1 MVPRYTRRVF
11 AASTRIGVSV
21 ANKWLQEYVSA
32 FGADCKNKLQ
42 GGVGQAEASIRKP
55 LDVLITS
62 IGKELGLA
70 VVAFDEAADTERSV
84 RPDYAVQ
91 VNGAV
96 SGYVEVKAPGE
107 NLDPSAFKG
116 HNLTQ
121 WNRLKDLPNLVYT
134 NGIEWRLW
142 RGGELIGEP
151 VHLIGGTLT
160 TAGTKLSPGERFE
173 GFLTDF
179 LRWKPVDITS
189 VKKLVTTIA
198 PLTRLLR
205 GEVLDT
211 LAAEKRA
218 LSSPGGKLSEQI
230 FLGMAK
236 EWKHLL
242 FPGATDAE
250 FADGYAQTVTFA
262 LLLAKSEGIDLDKKG
277 LHDSASDL
285 GESHGLMAK
294 ALQLLTD
301 TVSKKFRITLD
312 LMIRTINA
320 VNWKGVR
327 SGVSDMYL
335 HLYEHFLAVYDNE
348 LRKQSGSY
356 YTPAPVVEEMTR
368 LTEEVLAGRLGK
380 SLRLRDPDV
389 RVIDPAM
396 GTGTFPVH
404 IMERAA
410 AQAAAEIG
418 PGAATEAINSIAR
431 RLYGFE
437 LQTGP
442 YSVAELRL
450 SDLIR
455 AHNAKVP
462 DSGLNLFVADT
473 LEDPHVAVGQMSYM
487 TQLIA
492 QQRQRANH
500 IKSTTNVT
508 VCIGNPPYKNNAEGK
523 GGWVENG
530 PAGSIGE
537 GILADFRKEGNGAL
551 EYHLKNL
558 YVYFWR
564 WAFWKVFESTPPP
577 GALDGDAGII
587 CFITPSSFM
596 SGAAF
601 KGMREYIRRNC
612 SEGWLIDC
620 SPEGLRPAVNTRIF
634 PGVQHPLAISIFV
647 RKPDNNPQV
656 PASLYYTSLH
666 GHQSQ
671 KFQQMRDITIDGPG
685 WRPVR
690 TDWTAPFTAAAAGDW
705 DSYPAIDDL
714 FRWIARGIK
723 PNRNWVVA
731 PNVETLNSR
740 WLELISCDDRARK
753 GELFK
758 ETSDSSLDKSKVP
771 LFGDDVELDTTKR
784 LADEIR
790 LEPTVVRVGHRSF
803 DRQYVI
809 ADHRLLDRPR
819 PDLWQARI
827 PGQVFLFELHTKSL
841 RTGPGVSFS
850 ALIPSE
856 DYFKG
861 SEGGRIA
868 TMYHPDGSPNTT
880 HGLLEALS
888 SDLGT
893 EVSVEDLMAYVACTV
908 AHSAY
913 TATFGQELQ
922 TPGVRVP
929 LTKDPELWRQSVEL
943 GQEVL
948 WLHTYGQAFA
958 AGRAKSVLAGSAHQ
972 VKYLSAVKQLDD
984 EYSYDPVSQTLSFGG
999 GSWGPVP
1006 PQVME
1011 YNTGGKKTVNAWFS
1025 YRKKSPVGKKT
1036 SPLDS
1041 ISATY
1046 WDADWSTELAEL
1058 LTVLAHLVSLE
1069 PRQEELLS
1077 QIIAAEHFTRSDL
1090 VEQGV
1095 KWAKTRIDR
1104 APSISLESAMAGG
1117 HLF

>member
-1 MVPRYTRRVF
+1 M
-11 AASTRIGVSV
+11 ASI
-21 ANKWLQEYVSA
+21 WLQEYVSA

-42 GGVGQAEASIRKP
+42 GNVGQAEASIRKP

-62 IGKELGLA
+62 IGTELDLA
-70 VVAFDEAADTERSV
+70 VVAFDEAADTERRV

-96 SGYVEVKAPGE
+96 TGYVEVKAPGE
-107 NLDPSAFKG
+107 NLDPTAFKG

-134 NGIEWRLW
+134 NGLEWRLW
-142 RGGELIGEP
+142 RGGELIREP
-151 VHLIGGTLT
+151 VHLVGGTLS
-160 TAGTKLSPGERFE
+160 TAGARLSPGERFE
-173 GFLTDF
+173 GLITDF
-179 LRWKPVDITS
+179 LRWEPVEITS

-218 LSSPGGKLSEQI
+218 LSTPGGKLSDQV
-230 FLGMAK
+230 FLGMAR

-262 LLLAKSEGIDLDKKG
+262 LLLAKSEGIDLGEKG
-277 LHDSASDL
+277 LHDSATDL

-320 VNWKGVR
+320 VNWKWVH

-410 AQAAAEIG
+410 AQAGAEIG

-442 YSVAELRL
+442 FSVAELRL

-455 AHNAKVP
+455 AHDAKVP
-462 DSGLNLFVADT
+462 DNGLNLFVADT
-473 LEDPHVAVGQMSYM
+473 LEDPHIAVGQMSYM

-500 IKSTTNVT
+500 IKSTTSVT
-508 VCIGNPPYKNNAEGK
+508 VCIGNPPYKNNAGGK

-530 PAGSIGE
+530 PAGSEGE
-537 GILADFRKEGNGAL
+537 GILADFRMEGNGVV
-551 EYHLKNL
+551 EYDLKNL

-587 CFITPSSFM
+587 CFITPSSFL

-601 KGMREYIRRNC
+601 KGMRDYIRRNC

-620 SPEGLRPAVNTRIF
+620 SPEGLRPPVSTRIF
-634 PGVQHPLAISIFV
+634 PGVQQQLAISVFV
-647 RKPDNNPQV
+647 RKPDKNPEI
-656 PASLYYTSLH
+656 PAVLHYTSLH
-666 GHQSQ
+666 GRQSQ
-671 KFQQMRDITIDGPG
+671 KFQQLRDISIDGPG
-685 WRPVR
+685 WLPVR

-705 DSYPAIDDL
+705 DSYPAIHDL
-714 FRWIARGIK
+714 FLWLTPGIN
-723 PNRNWVVA
+723 PNRNWVAA
-731 PNVETLNSR
+731 PTVETLTSR
-740 WLELISCDDRARK
+740 WLEVVSCDDRARK
-753 GELFK
+753 EELFK
-758 ETSDSSLDKSKVP
+758 KSRDSSLDKSKLP
-771 LFGDDVELDTTKR
+771 LFGKDVEQETTKR
-784 LADEIR
+784 FADEIR
-790 LEPTVVRVGHRSF
+790 LEPTVVQVGHRSF

-809 ADHRLLDRPR
+809 ADHRLLDMPR
-819 PDLWQARI
+819 PDLWRARI
-827 PGQVFLFELHTKSL
+827 PGQVFLSELHTSSL
-841 RTGPGVSFS
+841 RTGPGISFS
-850 ALIPSE
+850 GLIPSQHH
-856 DYFKG
+856 FRG
-861 SEGGRIA
+861 SQGGRVA
-868 TMYHPDGSPNTT
+868 AMYHPDGSPNTLS
-880 HGLLEALS
+880 GLLDALS
-888 SDLGT
+888 SELGID
-893 EVSVEDLMAYVACTV
+893 VKVEDLMAYVACTV
-908 AHSAY
+908 SHNAY
-913 TATFGQELQ
+913 TATFAEELQ

-929 LTKDPELWRQSVEL
+929 LTKDAELWRQSVEV

-948 WLHTYGQAFA
+948 WLHTYGLAF
-958 AGRAKSVLAGSAHQ
+958 GAKRGNNVLSGSAHQ
-972 VKYLSAVKQLDD
+972 VKYLTAVKHLDD
-984 EYSYDPVSQTLSFGG
+984 EFTYNPVTQTLSFGG

-1011 YNTGGKKTVNAWFS
+1011 YNTDGKKTVNAWFS

-1036 SPLDS
+1036 SPLDN
-1041 ISATY
+1041 ISPTY

-1069 PRQEELLS
+1069 SRQEELLGK
-1077 QIIAAEHFTRSDL
+1077 IIAADHITRIDL
-1090 VEQGV
+1090 EAGGV
-1095 KWAKTRIDR
+1095 KWPVR
-1104 APSISLESAMAGG
+1104 AERTASLSLESAADSG

>member
-1 MVPRYTRRVF
+1 M
-11 AASTRIGVSV
+11 GVLV
-21 ANKWLQEYVSA
+21 ANKWLHEYVSD

-42 GGVGQAEASIRKP
+42 GQVGQAEASIRKP

-62 IGKELGLA
+62 IGKQLGLN
-70 VVAFDEAADTERSV
+70 VVAFDEAADTERRV

-96 SGYVEVKAPGE
+96 TGYVEVKAPGE

-116 HNLTQ
+116 HNLNQ
-121 WNRLKDLPNLVYT
+121 WNRLKDLPNLLYT

-142 RGGELIGEP
+142 RAGELIGDP
-151 VHLIGGTLT
+151 VHLIGGTLA

-173 GFLTDF
+173 GLLTDF
-179 LRWKPVDITS
+179 LRWEPVDITS

-205 GEVLDT
+205 GEVMDT

-218 LSSPGGKLSEQI
+218 LSSPGGRLADQV

-262 LLLAKSEGIDLDKKG
+262 LLLAKSEGIDLDEKG

-320 VNWKGVR
+320 VHWKSVH

-455 AHNAKVP
+455 AHGAKVP
-462 DSGLNLFVADT
+462 DNGLNLFVADT

-508 VCIGNPPYKNNAEGK
+508 ICIGNPPYKNNAEGK

-530 PAGSIGE
+530 PAGSVGE

-612 SEGWLIDC
+612 SEGWFIDC
-620 SPEGLRPAVNTRIF
+620 SPEGLRPPVNTRIF

-647 RKPDNNPQV
+647 RKPDNNLEV
-656 PASLYYTSLH
+656 PATLHYTSLH
-666 GHQSQ
+666 GRQSQ
-671 KFQQMRDITIDGPG
+671 KFQQLHDVAIDGSG
-685 WRPVR
+685 WRLVR

-714 FRWIARGIK
+714 FKWITRGIK

-740 WLELISCDDRARK
+740 WLELISCDDRVRK
-753 GELFK
+753 EELFK
-758 ETSDSSLDKSKVP
+758 KSRDSSLDKSKVP
-771 LFGDDVELDTTKR
+771 LFGNDVEQQTTKR
-784 LADEIR
+784 FADEIR

-809 ADHRLLDRPR
+809 ADHRLMDTPR
-819 PDLWQARI
+819 PDLWRARI

-841 RTGPGVSFS
+841 RSGLGVSFS
-850 ALIPSE
+850 GLVPSE

-861 SEGGRIA
+861 SEGGRVA
-868 TMYHPDGSPNTT
+868 AMYNPDGSPNATQ
-880 HGLLEALS
+880 GLLLAIS
-888 SDLGT
+888 SKLGK

-908 AHSAY
+908 SHSSY
-913 TATFGQELQ
+913 TATFAEELQ

-948 WLHTYGQAFA
+948 WLHTFGQVFA
-958 AGRAKSVLAGSAHQ
+958 DGRAKNVLSGSAYQ

-984 EYSYDPVSQTLSFGG
+984 EYSYDPVTQTLSFGG
-999 GSWGPVP
+999 GSWGPLP

-1036 SPLDS
+1036 SPLDG
-1041 ISATY
+1041 ITATY

-1058 LTVLAHLVSLE
+1058 LTVLSHLVSLE

-1077 QIIAAEHFTRSDL
+1077 QIIAADHFTRSEL
-1090 VEQGV
+1090 EEVGV
-1095 KWAKTRIDR
+1095 KWAKTRNDR
-1104 APSISLESAMAGG
+1104 TPGISLESAGADGT
-1117 HLF
+1117 LF

>member
-1 MVPRYTRRVF
+1 M
-11 AASTRIGVSV
+11 ASE
-21 ANKWLQEYVSA
+21 WLQEYVSA

-42 GGVGQAEASIRKP
+42 GDVGQAEASIRKP

-62 IGKELGLA
+62 SGAKLGLT

-96 SGYVEVKAPGE
+96 TGYVEVKAPGE
-107 NLDPSAFKG
+107 NLDPAEFKG

-151 VHLIGGTLT
+151 VHLLGGKLT
-160 TAGTKLSPGERFE
+160 DAGAALSPGERFE

-179 LRWKPVDITS
+179 LRWKPVDINS
-189 VKKLVTTIA
+189 VRKLVTTIA

-218 LSSPGGKLSEQI
+218 LNSPGGKLADQT

-262 LLLAKSEGIDLDKKG
+262 LLLAKSEGLDLDKKG
-277 LHDSASDL
+277 LHDTASDL

-320 VNWKGVR
+320 VNWKGVH

-455 AHNAKVP
+455 AHDAKVP
-462 DSGLNLFVADT
+462 NTGLNLFVADT

-500 IKSTTNVT
+500 IKATTNVT

-523 GGWVENG
+523 GAWIENG
-530 PAGSIGE
+530 PADSEGE
-537 GILADFRKEGNGAL
+537 GILADFRMAGNGQI
-551 EYHLKNL
+551 EYTMKNL

-596 SGAAF
+596 SGPGF

-620 SPEGLRPAVNTRIF
+620 SPEGLRPAVSTRIF

-647 RKPDNNPQV
+647 RKPDNNPEV
-656 PASLYYTSLH
+656 PATLHYASLH
-666 GHQSQ
+666 GRQAS
-671 KFQQMRDITIDGPG
+671 KFQQLREIAIDGPG
-685 WRPVR
+685 WRSVR
-690 TDWTAPFTAAAAGDW
+690 SDWTAPFTAAAAGDW
-705 DSYPAIDDL
+705 DSYPAVDDL
-714 FRWIARGIK
+714 FKWLTGGVK
-723 PNRNWVVA
+723 PNRNWVFA
-731 PNVETLNSR
+731 PTSDTLTSR
-740 WLELISCDDRARK
+740 WLELISCDDRTRK
-753 GELFK
+753 AELFK
-758 ETSDSSLDKSKVP
+758 ETSDSSLDKSKLP
-771 LFGDDVELDTTKR
+771 LFGDDVDKQTTKR
-784 LADEIR
+784 FADEIR
-790 LEPTVVRVGHRSF
+790 LEPTLIRVGHRSF

-819 PDLWQARI
+819 PDLWHARI
-827 PGQVFLFELHTKSL
+827 PGQVFLSELHSVSL
-841 RTGPGVSFS
+841 RSGPGVSFTH
-850 ALIPSE
+850 LIPSE
-856 DYFKG
+856 GFFKG
-861 SEGGRIA
+861 SEGGRVA
-868 TMYHPDGSPNTT
+868 PMYHPDGTSNAAP
-880 HGLLEALS
+880 GLLEGLS
-888 SDLGT
+888 SALGLD
-893 EVSVEDLMAYVACTV
+893 VSIEDLMAYIAGTV

-913 TATFGQELQ
+913 TRTFEQELQ

-929 LTKDPELWRQSVEL
+929 LTKDPDLWQQSVEV

-948 WLHTYGQAFA
+948 WLHTFGQEFTS
-958 AGRAKSVLAGSAHQ
+958 AKRTTNVLAENPHK
-972 VKYLSAVKQLDD
+972 VKYLSAVKQLDED
-984 EYSYDPVSQTLSFGG
+984 YTYSPATQTLSFGG

-1006 PQVME
+1006 PEVME
-1011 YNTGGKKTVNAWFS
+1011 YNTAGKKTVNAWFS
-1025 YRKKSPVGKKT
+1025 YRKKTPVGKKT
-1036 SPLDS
+1036 SPLDG
-1041 ISATY
+1041 INATH

-1077 QIIAAEHFTRSDL
+1077 QIVAADHFTLKELQEMGMTR
-1090 VEQGV
+1090 
-1095 KWAKTRIDR
+1095 AKSRADR
-1104 APSISLESAMAGG
+1104 APRISLESAAAAG

>member
-1 MVPRYTRRVF
+1 M
-11 AASTRIGVSV
+11 STRSGVSV

-42 GGVGQAEASIRKP
+42 GEVGQAEASIRKP

-62 IGKELGLA
+62 IGEKLGLN

-91 VNGAV
+91 VDGAV
-96 SGYVEVKAPGE
+96 TGYVEVKAPGE
-107 NLDPSAFKG
+107 NLDPDAFKG
-116 HNLTQ
+116 HNLRQ
-121 WNRLKDLPNLVYT
+121 WDRLKDLPNLVYT

-142 RGGELIGEP
+142 RGGELVGEP
-151 VHLIGGTLT
+151 VHLMGGRLVE
-160 TAGTKLSPGERFE
+160 AGSALAPGERFE

-179 LRWKPVDITS
+179 LRWEPTPINS

-211 LAAEKRA
+211 LAAEKR
-218 LSSPGGKLSEQI
+218 LVSSPGGKLADQT

-277 LHDSASDL
+277 LHDTAREL
-285 GESHGLMAK
+285 GESHGLMAR

-320 VNWKGVR
+320 VNWKGVH

-368 LTEEVLAGRLGK
+368 LTEDVLAGRLGK
-380 SLRLRDPDV
+380 SMRLRDPDV

-410 AQAAAEIG
+410 SQAAAEIG

-455 AHNAKVP
+455 AHDAKVP
-462 DSGLNLFVADT
+462 DNGLNLFVADT
-473 LEDPHVAVGQMSYM
+473 LEDPNAVVGQMSYM

-492 QQRQRANH
+492 QQRQRANR
-500 IKSTTNVT
+500 IKATTNVT

-523 GGWVENG
+523 GAWVESG
-530 PAGSIGE
+530 AIGSEGE
-537 GILADFRKEGNGAL
+537 GILEDFRQEGNGTF
-551 EYHLKNL
+551 EYTLKNL

-596 SGAAF
+596 SGPGF

-620 SPEGLRPAVNTRIF
+620 SPEGLRPSVNTRIF
-634 PGVQHPLAISIFV
+634 PGVQHPLAISLFV
-647 RKPDNNPQV
+647 RKPDNDTET
-656 PASLYYTSLH
+656 PASLHYTSLH
-666 GHQSQ
+666 GRQSE
-671 KFQQMRDITIDGPG
+671 KFQQLRDVAIDGPG
-685 WRPVR
+685 WRSVR
-690 TDWTAPFTAAAAGDW
+690 TDWTAPFTAAASGDW
-705 DSYPAIDDL
+705 DSYPAIGDL
-714 FRWIARGIK
+714 FKWLTPGIK
-723 PNRNWVVA
+723 PNRNWVFA
-731 PNVETLNSR
+731 PSVETLESR
-740 WLELISCDDRARK
+740 WLELISCDERSRK
-753 GELFK
+753 ESLFK
-758 ETSDSSLDKSKVP
+758 KSRDSSLDKSKVP
-771 LFGDDVELDTTKR
+771 LFGSDVEKHTTKR
-784 LADEIR
+784 FADEIR

-809 ADHRLLDRPR
+809 ADHRLMDTPR
-819 PDLWQARI
+819 PDLWRARI
-827 PGQVFLFELHTKSL
+827 PGQIFLSELHSSSL

-850 ALIPSE
+850 SLIPSE
-856 DYFKG
+856 HYFRG
-861 SEGGRIA
+861 SEGGRLA
-868 TMYHPDGSPNTT
+868 PMYHPDGTPNTT
-880 HGLLEALS
+880 PGLLEGLS
-888 SDLGT
+888 SGLGL
-893 EVSVEDLMAYVACTV
+893 EVSVEDLMSYIASTV

-913 TATFGQELQ
+913 TTTFEQELQ

-948 WLHTYGQAFA
+948 WLHTFGQEFSG
-958 AGRAKSVLAGSAHQ
+958 AGRGKNALVNSPHQ

-984 EYSYDPVSQTLSFGG
+984 DYSYDPVTQTLNFGG

-1011 YNTGGKKTVNAWFS
+1011 YNTAGKKTVNAWFS

-1036 SPLDS
+1036 SPLDD
-1041 ISATY
+1041 IVATY
-1046 WDADWSTELAEL
+1046 WHAEWSVELAEL

-1077 QIIAAEHFTRSDL
+1077 QIIAADHLTLSDL
-1090 VEQGV
+1090 EERGV
-1095 KWAKTRIDR
+1095 AWAKTRTDR
-1104 APSISLESAMAGG
+1104 SPNISLASAPTDG